1 MYYPCNVQCDIQQF
15 HFFSLIS
22 YLGRMKYLYF
32 LIAGAIITVL
42 IYLFAGRCES
52 KVETSFDIEPIQ
64 KHFQAKI
71 DSVKAL
77 ETKIKESLALDVEK
91 EKARAE
97 AFKIENSK
105 LKKRLAE
112 KKLAAQPV
120 IDSNQNVK
128 ELVDFYDSTIVYL
141 ENRIDTLYRDNQ
153 VKTAKVDTLIT
164 LHNAEISDYKELN
177 ANFSKA
183 LGVAGKEN
191 KRLRRQNTG
200 LKIGIVVIPVVAV
213 IGLAALSK

>member
-1 MYYPCNVQCDIQQF
+1 
-15 HFFSLIS
+15 
-22 YLGRMKYLYF
+22 MKYLYIF
-32 LIAGAIITVL
+32 LAGAIIAVL
-42 IYLFAGRCES
+42 IYLFAGRCEPN
-52 KVETSFDIEPIQ
+52 VETAFDIEPIQ

-112 KKLAAQPV
+112 KKQAAQPV

-128 ELVDFYDSTIVYL
+128 ELVDFYDSTVSIL

-153 VKTAKVDTLIT
+153 VKTAKVDDLIK
-164 LHNAEISDYKELN
+164 LHDEEAEQFKEHVKQLSDL
-177 ANFSKA
+177 
-183 LGVAGKEN
+183 
-191 KRLRRQNTG
+191 
-200 LKIGIVVIPVVAV
+200 
-213 IGLAALSK
+213 ALSEQKKNRKLKNKKFSIGPHVGYDVTNKPTFGVSVQFKVFSF